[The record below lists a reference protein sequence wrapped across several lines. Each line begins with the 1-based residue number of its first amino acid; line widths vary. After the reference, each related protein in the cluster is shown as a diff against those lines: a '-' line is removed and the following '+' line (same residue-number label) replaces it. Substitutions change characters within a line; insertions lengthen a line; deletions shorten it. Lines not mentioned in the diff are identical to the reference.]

1 MTQQEVYDMAC
12 KIQRYC
18 DKRTWSKE
26 EPCEGCPL
34 SIEYLY
40 DNHIAHYGCALH
52 DTPDMWELDREGF

>member
-1 MTQQEVYDMAC
+1 MTQQC

-26 EPCEGCPL
+26 EPCENCPL

-40 DNHIAHYGCALH
+40 DNHITHWGCALH
-52 DTPDMWELDREGF
+52 DTPDMWELDREDSNGELF

>member
-1 MTQQEVYDMAC
+1 MAC

-40 DNHIAHYGCALH
+40 DNHITHYGCALH
-52 DTPDMWELDREGF
+52 DTPDMWELDRGEF